1 MIFDSE
7 NSVSLSD
14 SHISKLLKDVTAVEL
29 ICKETLLI
37 DEMKKKM
44 KDLSIHASTK
54 DPQAVKIPGNL
65 LESAEN
71 KLAY

>member
-14 SHISKLLKDVTAVEL
+14 SHISKLLKDVTAVEH
-29 ICKETLLI
+29 IFKEALLI
-37 DEMKKKM
+37 EETKKKM
-44 KDLSIHASTK
+44 KDLSIHVSTK

-65 LESAEN
+65 LESTEN
-71 KLAY
+71 KLAF

>member
-14 SHISKLLKDVTAVEL
+14 SHISKLLKDVTAVEH
-29 ICKETLLI
+29 IFKEALLI
-37 DEMKKKM
+37 EETKKKM
-44 KDLSIHASTK
+44 KDLSIHVSVK